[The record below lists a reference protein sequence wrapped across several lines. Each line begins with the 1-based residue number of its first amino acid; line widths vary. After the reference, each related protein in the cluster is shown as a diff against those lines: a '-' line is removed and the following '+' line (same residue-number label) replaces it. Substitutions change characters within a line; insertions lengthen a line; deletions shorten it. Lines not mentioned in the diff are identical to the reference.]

1 MSPVGAHGG
10 SCAIESV
17 AALANSLTHHLRLCF
32 DNDDDGKTIQSVFET
47 YQKTRET
54 RVRKIAGTVH
64 FMTRM
69 VTWDNYMM
77 RFVARYVLP
86 WLNDVTLVS
95 GLVKEAVRVDF
106 LPLPSRSKGFHDQ
119 TSEGEKRDA
128 EKFQAHAKVESGTV
142 YYCGNDSM
150 RNVATLVL
158 NGGERLPRTVT
169 SGFAFPT
176 TRGIW

>member
-32 DNDDDGKTIQSVFET
+32 DKDDDGKKIQSIFET
-47 YQKTRET
+47 YQKTREA

-69 VTWDNYMM
+69 VTWDNCMM

-106 LPLPSRSKGFHDQ
+106 LPIPSRSKGFHDQ
-119 TSEGEKRDA
+119 TSEGKKA
-128 EKFQAHAKVESGTV
+128 MQKSFKHMLKWKVVLYTTV
-142 YYCGNDSM
+142 GMIVC
-150 RNVATLVL
+150 AILL
-158 NGGERLPRTVT
+158 ALKGGERLLRTVK

-176 TRGIW
+176 TRGTW